1 MESVARVIL
10 LLVFVAV
17 MLALAGGG
25 WPAVK
30 QLVNA
35 KFATKFKV

>member
-1 MESVARVIL
+1 VESVARVIL

-17 MLALAGGG
+17 MLALANGG

-30 QLVNA
+30 RLVNS
-35 KFATKFKV
+35 KFATRF

>member
-1 MESVARVIL
+1 MESVARVFL

-25 WPAVK
+25 WKGVK
-30 QLVNA
+30 KLVNA
-35 KFATKFKV
+35 KFATSL